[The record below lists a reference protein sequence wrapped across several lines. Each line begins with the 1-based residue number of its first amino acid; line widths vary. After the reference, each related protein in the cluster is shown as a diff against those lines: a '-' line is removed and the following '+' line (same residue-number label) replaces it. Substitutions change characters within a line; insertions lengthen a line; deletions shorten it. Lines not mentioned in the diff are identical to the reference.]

1 MLSLLH
7 SLDIFILQLINL
19 SYHNFV
25 LDNIFLMI
33 SNMGIIVFWVIIS
46 VLLYLFGNKKGKK
59 VAKKMIIIL
68 VITTVITSLV
78 KNIVMRPRP
87 YVELTNLILL
97 DLGTDY
103 SFPSGH
109 TATAT
114 AMAYTLSKEYHKWI
128 FMIIPLMVAFSR
140 LYIGVH
146 YPSDV
151 LGGFLL
157 GIVVVYISDYFFKF
171 ENLQKLIGN

>member
-7 SLDIFILQLINL
+7 WLDISLLQLVNL
-19 SYHNFV
+19 SYHNIIV
-25 LDNIFLMI
+25 DNIFLMI
-33 SNMGIIVFWVIIS
+33 SNMGTIIFWIIIS
-46 VLLYLFGNKKGKK
+46 ILLYLFGNEKGKK
-59 VAKKMIIIL
+59 IAKKMVIIL
-68 VITTVITSLV
+68 VITTIITSLI
-78 KNIVMRPRP
+78 KIIVMRPRP
-87 YVELTNLILL
+87 YVELTNLVLL

-109 TATAT
+109 TTTST
-114 AMAYTLSKEYHKWI
+114 AMAYTLSKEYHNMI
-128 FMIIPLMVAFSR
+128 FMIVPLLVAFSR

-157 GIVVVYISDYFFKF
+157 GIFIVYISGYFFDL
-171 ENLQKLIGN
+171 ENLQKVIGN

>member
-7 SLDIFILQLINL
+7 SLDISILQLINL
-19 SYHNFV
+19 SYHNIV

-33 SNMGIIVFWVIIS
+33 SNMGIIGFWVMVS

-59 VAKKMIIIL
+59 VAKKMIIVL
-68 VITTVITSLV
+68 LITTVITSVVKLV
-78 KNIVMRPRP
+78 VMRPRP

-109 TATAT
+109 TTTAT
-114 AMAYTLSKEYHKWI
+114 AMAYTLTKEYHNWI

-140 LYIGVH
+140 MYIGVH

-157 GIVVVYISDYFFKF
+157 GICMVYLCEYFFKF
-171 ENLQKLIGN
+171 GNLQKLIGN